1 MQKLAVLLG
10 GFALLL
16 GAASVEAGRVP
27 GPGKDLKI
35 VQARSTVTY
44 YETFRANELAVVS
57 IVGDGSTDLDI
68 YVYDENGNFI
78 TAATGL
84 SDVETVTFTPAWT
97 GVFRIEVRNL
107 GSTWNEYALATDSPG
122 PVA

>member
-1 MQKLAVLLG
+1 MEKLAVLLG

-16 GAASVEAGRVP
+16 GVTSVEAGRVP

-44 YETFRANELAVVS
+44 HETFRANELAVVS
-57 IVGDGSTDLDI
+57 IVGNGATDLDI

-84 SDVETVTFTPAWT
+84 TDVETVTFTPAWT

-107 GSTWNEYALATDSPG
+107 GSTWNQCALATN
-122 PVA
+122 